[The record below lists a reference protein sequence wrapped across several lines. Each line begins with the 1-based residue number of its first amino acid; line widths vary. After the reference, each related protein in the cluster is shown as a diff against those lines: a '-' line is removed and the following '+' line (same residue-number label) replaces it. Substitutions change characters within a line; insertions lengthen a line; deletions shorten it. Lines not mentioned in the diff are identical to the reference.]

1 MKTTLRA
8 GLKHEFR
15 YRIPENKTVPHLYP
29 EAEAFRAMPPVF
41 ATGFMVGLIEWACID
56 AIQPHLDAGEQ
67 SVGTDLRLTHTAA
80 TPPGLT
86 VTVKVTLERVEGR
99 KLAFSITAH
108 DGVDT
113 ISQGTHERF
122 VIDAERFLRKVQEKA
137 AAGRAAA
144 GQPE

>member
-1 MKTTLRA
+1 MKTTLRP

-15 YRIPENKTVPHLYP
+15 YQVPENKTVPHLYP
-29 EAEAFRAMPPVF
+29 ESEAFRAMPPVF

-86 VTVKVTLERVEGR
+86 VTVKVTLDRVEGR

-122 VIDAERFLRKVQEKA
+122 VIDTERFLRKVQEKA
-137 AAGRAAA
+137 AAAPGAA
-144 GQPE
+144 GRPG